1 MTTKR
6 LPDAVLFD
14 WDGTLVDTMSMIYR
28 ANVIALR
35 PYGISMSREWFRERY
50 TPDWRQSYRELRIP
64 EDVWDEMARRWSDE
78 MVKMRPRAMPWAR
91 TALRRLRTH
100 GIRVG
105 LVTASTRAVVEPS
118 IARLN
123 LAGVFET
130 AFYSDD
136 VARSKPHPEALLRA
150 LDELGVAPAATTYV
164 GDTPVD
170 LEMTRA
176 AGASFVAVGTT
187 TPASVFL
194 AAGVD
199 RVWSDVGSWAD
210 DLLGGSRS
218 GSGHGVTCHGVTG
231 DGSGRP
237 DNRSDR
243 HGLEGAVTGRIG
255 G

>member
-1 MTTKR
+1 MTTER
-6 LPDAVLFD
+6 LPEAVLFD

-28 ANVIALR
+28 ANVVALR
-35 PYGISMSREWFRERY
+35 SYGISMSREWFRERY
-50 TPDWRQSYRELRIP
+50 TPDWRESYRELGIP
-64 EDVWDEMARRWSDE
+64 EHAWDEMAARWSDE
-78 MVKMRPRAMPWAR
+78 MLRMRPRAMPRAR
-91 TALRRLRTH
+91 AALRRLRAR

-150 LDELGVAPAATTYV
+150 LEELGVAPAATTYV

-176 AGASFVAVGTT
+176 AGATFVAVGTT
-187 TPASVFL
+187 TPEIGL
-194 AAGVD
+194 PRRG
-199 RVWSDVGSWAD
+199 R
-210 DLLGGSRS
+210 
-218 GSGHGVTCHGVTG
+218 GSGLEWRRGVGGPPSRRAAVRAGGWRHGAMMSRRTE
-231 DGSGRP
+231 
-237 DNRSDR
+237 NRSDR
-243 HGLEGAVTGRIG
+243 QGPGIRITGRIG